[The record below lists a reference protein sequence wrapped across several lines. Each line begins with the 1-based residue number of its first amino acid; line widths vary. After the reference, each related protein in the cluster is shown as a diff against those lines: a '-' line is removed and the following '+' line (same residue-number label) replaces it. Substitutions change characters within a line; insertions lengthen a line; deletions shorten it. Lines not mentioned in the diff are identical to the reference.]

1 MITAGKTYKAA
12 VAKSDIYTY
21 LMCIPA
27 SGYFIV
33 VAGGYSSE
41 RMKAFFIAVLGY
53 AAIMFVADTI
63 TIQGW
68 FRNLIK
74 NYENS
79 AYKRDM
85 LKTDILNLPYKLARK
100 SMIKWLMSIIFVPLA
115 IYITV
120 GYSLLNF
127 MPLLIIIPL
136 MALVNFNIMYFNAEN
151 SMEELLSEPGI
162 RDAEPVWMSYKE
174 LSLVKRILIFSVTVM
189 MIPIIIFGYLLY
201 LSNSD
206 IIKLEHIGFHLSFIC
221 ILNFIVVFVCIY
233 LIAINL
239 NKSSKNLKKALES
252 IKNGDFTIRGIPMLG
267 SSELGAV
274 SQYANSLLLKLKD
287 VIINVKESSGLIY
300 TSSDNIKGA
309 SQGLSQSAAEQASGV
324 EEISSTI
331 EEMLSSVV
339 QNSDNATE
347 ANRLV
352 ENSYKLAEN
361 GTKIVSE
368 TVDSINRINASSRKI
383 EEIISVINDIA
394 FQTNL
399 LALNAAI
406 EAARAGEHGRGFAV
420 VATEVRNLAQRSR
433 TSSDEIGKLI
443 RNSVENVAEG
453 TRLANESGQALHEIF
468 SGIEQVR
475 RIVSEIYTASVEQKS
490 GLNQITQ
497 AVGEADMATQ
507 KNAAASEEL
516 ASTAETLS
524 ENSAEMNNMMKY
536 FKVQ

>member
-27 SGYFIV
+27 SGYFIL
-33 VAGGYSSE
+33 VAGAYSSE
-41 RMKAFFIAVLGY
+41 RIRAFVIVVLIY
-53 AAIMFVADTI
+53 AAIMLIADTMSI
-63 TIQGW
+63 LGW
-68 FRNLIK
+68 LRNLVK
-74 NYENS
+74 NHDDP
-79 AYKRDM
+79 AYSREV
-85 LKTDILNLPYKLARK
+85 LKAEILNMPYRLAMK
-100 SMIKWLMSIIFVPLA
+100 SMVKWLLSIIIVPLA
-115 IYITV
+115 IYMIA
-120 GYSLLNF
+120 GFSLLNF
-127 MPLLIIIPL
+127 MSILIIIPV

-162 RDAEPVWMSYKE
+162 RDAEPAGMSYKE
-174 LSLVKRILIFSVTVM
+174 LSLVKRIVIFSVTVM
-189 MIPIIIFGYLLY
+189 LIPTIIFGYLLY

-206 IIKLEHIGFHLSFIC
+206 VIKLAHIGFHLLFIC
-221 ILNFIVVFVCIY
+221 VLNAIVVFVCIY

-239 NKSSKNLKKALES
+239 NKSSKNLKRALES
-252 IKNGDFTIRGIPMLG
+252 IKNGDFTIKGIPMLG

-274 SQYANSLLLKLKD
+274 SQYANSLFLKLRD
-287 VIINVKESSGLIY
+287 VIVNVKESSELIY
-300 TSSDNIKGA
+300 ASSNNIKSA

-352 ENSYKLAEN
+352 ENSYELAEN
-361 GTKIVSE
+361 GTKIVSD

-399 LALNAAI
+399 LALNAAV

-453 TRLANESGQALHEIF
+453 TRLASESGKALHEIF
-468 SGIEQVR
+468 AGINQVMM
-475 RIVSEIYTASVEQKS
+475 IVSEIYTASVEQKS

-507 KNAAASEEL
+507 KNASASEEL

-524 ENSAEMNNMMKY
+524 DNSTEMNDMMKY
-536 FKVQ
+536 FKV